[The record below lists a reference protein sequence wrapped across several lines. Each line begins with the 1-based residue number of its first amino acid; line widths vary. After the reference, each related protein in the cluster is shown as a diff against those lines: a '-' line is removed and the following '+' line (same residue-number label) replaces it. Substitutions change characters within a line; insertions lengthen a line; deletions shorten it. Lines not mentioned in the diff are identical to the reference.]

1 MPIQPVFEYHS
12 DNVSVPVNLPDGT
25 TRLIEISSGYA
36 FGTGSH
42 FTTRLCIQMLE
53 HIFYVNKFQS
63 VLDVGCGSGILA
75 ISSAFMGAEQIT
87 AIDIEKRVIAEAV
100 KNAEKNDVS
109 EKIEIV
115 HSGIKSVE
123 GSFDIITANI
133 LTEHLI
139 DISSDI
145 ISRLNSNG
153 HIVLS
158 GIRLA
163 EADIVIDEFSKSCS
177 EFIRKLTDE
186 DWCCLLL
193 KKI

>member
-12 DNVSVPVNLPDGT
+12 DNVTVPVNLPDGT
-25 TRLIEISSGYA
+25 TRVIEISSGYA

-53 HIFYVNKFQS
+53 HIFSRNMYQS
-63 VLDVGCGSGILA
+63 VIDVGCGSGILA
-75 ISSAFMGAEQIT
+75 ICSAFMGAEQIK

-100 KNAEKNDVS
+100 INAKKNDVS
-109 EKIEIV
+109 EKIDII
-115 HSGIKSVE
+115 HSGIESIE
-123 GSFDIITANI
+123 GNFDLITANI

-139 DISSDI
+139 DISSDL

-153 HIVLS
+153 NLVLS

-163 EADIVIDEFSKSCS
+163 EADIVIDEFSKRGS
-177 EFIRKLTDE
+177 EFIRKLTDD